1 MEREREKYRGKNI
14 FWRDF
19 HQNNLRS
26 ELSIFLIDYFF
37 KIYNLFFYFLL
48 LRRVVTRTV
57 ACACAD
63 VCVLLSVCADVC
75 VLLSVGVLM
84 CVRVRMGVR
93 VWVRVSVHVRVD
105 VQCSSRFARFIGSNR
120 IQCLNGD
127 SVQSEKQPTSKTQTD
142 QNQYKIL
149 PRKVLLSQLE

>member
-1 MEREREKYRGKNI
+1 MEKNRAVEKYRGKNI

-48 LRRVVTRTV
+48 LRRVAPRTV
-57 ACACAD
+57 ACA
-63 VCVLLSVCADVC
+63 CADVC

>member
-1 MEREREKYRGKNI
+1 MAFGEKKIGKERERNIEGKTSFGETFIKII
-14 FWRDF
+14 FV
-19 HQNNLRS
+19 RS
-26 ELSIFLIDYFF
+26 FQYFWLIIFSRFITCFSISSSSSVA
-37 KIYNLFFYFLL
+37 LL
-48 LRRVVTRTV
+48 LAQLRVR
-57 ACACAD
+57 
-63 VCVLLSVCADVC
+63 
-75 VLLSVGVLM
+75 VLM
-84 CVRVRMGVR
+84 CVCCW
-93 VWVRVSVHVRVD
+93 VWVCWCACVCGWVFVCGCGWVCVHVRVD